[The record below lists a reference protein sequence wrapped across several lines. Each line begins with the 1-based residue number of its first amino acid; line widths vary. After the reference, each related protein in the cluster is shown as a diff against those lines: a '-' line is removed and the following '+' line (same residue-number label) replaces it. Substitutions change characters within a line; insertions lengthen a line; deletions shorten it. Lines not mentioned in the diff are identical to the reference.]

1 MFKEIAENFKSQLT
15 KEFICIYDP
24 IGNFEYVE
32 ESVERV
38 LGYSPEKMLNT
49 NIYEYLHVEDKAF
62 FEMIIHLPII
72 NGSQSSL
79 NADLRFL
86 KASGTYAWLS
96 FRIIPLKNEAGIV
109 ENIISLSNDVTE
121 FMEMKEQY
129 EKKQSLLLNTGQMAQ
144 LGAWELDATNMSRV
158 WSKETYE
165 IYEVSENNKP
175 DYESIF
181 KHFPGEAEN
190 ILRKATQNA
199 LEHGVAFDLNLPFVT
214 EKDNKIWV
222 RVMATPKINLGKVVK
237 LHGLIQNI
245 DKEVNDSLVLKSM
258 VRQLTKQNRQLEDFT
273 HILSHNVRGPIS
285 SLTTLLTMLESADSP
300 EEKSEIMDMLKMSS
314 KSLEDLLNELKEVIN
329 ATHVRGIESQE
340 NDLEQVIN
348 DAEGLLR
355 GEIVQTKAT
364 IVRNLE
370 GWSKIYY
377 PKIYLESIVMNLMSN
392 ALKYRSE
399 SRLPVI
405 TIETILVNGLYTLK
419 FSDNGAGIDL
429 VKHKDNIFKLYKT
442 FHPTKPGK
450 GLGLFMTKSQIE
462 AMGGTL
468 AIESQPN
475 VGTTFT
481 IVFNKE
487 KVPDKELPLVAELLH
502 A

>member
-1 MFKEIAENFKSQLT
+1 
-15 KEFICIYDP
+15 
-24 IGNFEYVE
+24 
-32 ESVERV
+32 
-38 LGYSPEKMLNT
+38 
-49 NIYEYLHVEDKAF
+49 
-62 FEMIIHLPII
+62 
-72 NGSQSSL
+72 
-79 NADLRFL
+79 
-86 KASGTYAWLS
+86 
-96 FRIIPLKNEAGIV
+96 
-109 ENIISLSNDVTE
+109 
-121 FMEMKEQY
+121 
-129 EKKQSLLLNTGQMAQ
+129 
-144 LGAWELDATNMSRV
+144 
-158 WSKETYE
+158 
-165 IYEVSENNKP
+165 
-175 DYESIF
+175 
-181 KHFPGEAEN
+181 
-190 ILRKATQNA
+190 
-199 LEHGVAFDLNLPFVT
+199 
-214 EKDNKIWV
+214 
-222 RVMATPKINLGKVVK
+222 MATPKINLGKVVK